1 MRKRRGFTLIE
12 VLLAVSLSAVIVLGV
27 YSALQTGILS
37 YEKQESAAGIYQTAK
52 VILNRME
59 TDLKNSYIYMQSDS
73 RFKGSKAQSFM
84 DFFTVSEIFEKG
96 ESRILPCRVKYE
108 LGDQVLKRFFYRGL
122 EASQTNPAV
131 EAQEIASDVK
141 AMVLEF
147 AYPSSD
153 ANTNIAWQD
162 SWPEEGG
169 KQDQEK
175 TFPIAVKIKLT
186 LIEKDRHGQET
197 ASVDFIRTIALPL
210 GGNS

>member
-1 MRKRRGFTLIE
+1 MRKIKGFTLIE

-37 YEKQESAAGIYQTAK
+37 YEKQELAAGIYQTAK

-73 RFKGSKAQSFM
+73 HFKGSKAQSSM

-96 ESRILPCRVKYE
+96 ERRILPCRVKYE

-122 EASQTNPAV
+122 EASQTSPAV

-141 AMVLEF
+141 GMVLEF

-153 ANTNIAWQD
+153 PNTNIAWQD

-169 KQDQEK
+169 SQEQEK
-175 TFPIAVKIKLT
+175 TLPVAVKIKLT

-197 ASVDFIRTIALPL
+197 ASVDFIRTVALPL
-210 GGNS
+210 GGNL